1 MRRTVSGMLL
11 AMSVTICS
19 TVVVGAQP
27 DQPAPA
33 PNAVKEPE
41 CDDLCKLGRALNQKD
56 TAIQSQS
63 GTGRGVVTKV
73 PVDKQLDYH
82 PAEGNLN
89 SRIK

>member
-27 DQPAPA
+27 EPPAPA
-33 PNAVKEPE
+33 PNVVKQPE
-41 CDDLCKLGRALNQKD
+41 CDDFCKLGRALNRND
-56 TAIQSQS
+56 TAMQSQS

-73 PVDKQLDYH
+73 PVDKQLDYR
-82 PAEGNLN
+82 PAEGNFN